1 MKNISKYFNLITSAL
16 VFISF
21 MFLLF
26 PCIEDGVVI
35 DGIEMIFG
43 YSVKNKAFLTFN
55 VIGFIFLL
63 LILFCIIFPLCY
75 NEKNRKWAIIL
86 ETFAILVVSVL
97 YFLLPL
103 TIKNQ
108 FVDII
113 SYNTMPCLYVGAS
126 LSIVSFL
133 FSCFVWLVNVKK
145 V

>member
-1 MKNISKYFNLITSAL
+1 MKNISKYFNLITSLL

-21 MFLLF
+21 IFLLF
-26 PCIEDGVVI
+26 PCVEDGVVV

-43 YSVKNKAFLTFN
+43 YSVKNKVFLTFN
-55 VIGFIFLL
+55 VTGFIFFL